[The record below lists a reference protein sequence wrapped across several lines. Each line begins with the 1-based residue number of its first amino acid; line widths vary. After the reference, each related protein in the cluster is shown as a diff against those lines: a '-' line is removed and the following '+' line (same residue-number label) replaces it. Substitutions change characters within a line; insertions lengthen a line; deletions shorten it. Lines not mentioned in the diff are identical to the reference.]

1 MSEEKNTPLAII
13 LQQLSEKI
21 KKVFYFII
29 VTLTYNFSKINHRS
43 KKNSEET
50 KLFQKSFGT
59 LFIHNMAILFVH
71 FLARGCKLNIY
82 ECYNGHIASKV
93 PN

>member
-21 KKVFYFII
+21 LKKFYFII

-43 KKNSEET
+43 KKILKKQNSEP
-50 KLFQKSFGT
+50 K
-59 LFIHNMAILFVH
+59 
-71 FLARGCKLNIY
+71 R
-82 ECYNGHIASKV
+82 SKKTNFDNLVTSCRLRCQRNV
-93 PN
+93 P